1 MIRRIITLLMA
12 YTIGI
17 TCISAQ
23 NQKVTDANIGGHVI
37 DTENGEHMPGC
48 LIKILGTSLATVTDA
63 SGHYIFRDLK
73 PGDYTLEV
81 SCAGYV
87 TTKLDTSVKPHQTVE
102 LNFNVAPAAF
112 MLDQVVVTSSKSE
125 TRRRESPS
133 LVNV

>member
-73 PGDYTLEV
+73 PGDYTLE
-81 SCAGYV
+81 
-87 TTKLDTSVKPHQTVE
+87 
-102 LNFNVAPAAF
+102 
-112 MLDQVVVTSSKSE
+112 
-125 TRRRESPS
+125 
-133 LVNV
+133 